1 MPLTL
6 TYPGVYIQEQRSGV
20 HPITGVATSIA
31 AFAGWAAQGPVGEA
45 THIYN
50 FADYLRNFGDLDPRS
65 YLGYGVYQFFLNG
78 GTEAYVVR
86 LTKGA
91 VPASAAFE
99 KLTLS
104 AQSPGDW
111 VNKYWVSITR
121 KASDTTH
128 FRLSVGVKNPL
139 AKDTDTDDVKFI
151 VVEQFENLSMS
162 ATDQR
167 YVQSVLSD
175 ESAILDA
182 TVPAN
187 SADLTA
193 DVAWVQLSK
202 APNAT
207 QGDNGTV
214 LHPAVTKADFIAAL
228 NDADNGYL
236 VLDEVDLFNLLVV
249 PGLTD
254 ATELNTLQQYC
265 VKRRAFLIADPDPNI
280 TDPQKLLTSLA
291 AAPAN
296 ALTQDPPGGN
306 SALYFPWVLAPDPK
320 QQGRVQQFPP
330 SGFVAGIYAAT
341 DAARGVW
348 KAPAGTAA
356 GLSGISGLN
365 TVLNDAQN
373 GSLNVKG
380 VNCLRSFPVY
390 GNVVWGARTLAGA
403 DEQGS
408 DWKYVPVRRLTL
420 YIEESLYRGTKWVVF
435 EPNDEPLWAQIR
447 LNVGAFMDTLYR
459 QRAFQGASPRDAY
472 LVKCDS
478 STTTQNDINRGV
490 VNIVVG
496 FAPLK
501 PAEFVVITIQQ
512 LAGQAG
518 A

>member
-1 MPLTL
+1 MPATL
-6 TYPGVYIQEQRSGV
+6 TYPGVYIQEQPSGV

-31 AFAGWAAQGPVGEA
+31 AFVGWSAQGPTGEA
-45 THIYN
+45 THIYS
-50 FADYLRNFGDLDPRS
+50 FADYLRNFGNLDPRS
-65 YLGYGVYQFFLNG
+65 YLGYAVYQFFLNG

-91 VPASAAFE
+91 VAASATFE

-104 AQSPGDW
+104 AQNPGDW
-111 VNKYWVSITR
+111 ANSYWVSITR
-121 KASDTTH
+121 RAGDAKH
-128 FRLSVGVKNPL
+128 FRLKVGVKNPL
-139 AKDTDTDDVKFI
+139 AKDGDSDDVKFT
-151 VVEQFENLSMS
+151 VVEQYENLSMS

-167 YVQSVLSD
+167 YVVSVLGD
-175 ESAILDA
+175 QSAILEA
-182 TVPAN
+182 TVPPN

-193 DVAWVQLSK
+193 DVAWVQLSQ

-207 QGDNGTV
+207 KGDPGTV
-214 LHPAVTKADFIAAL
+214 LDPAATKADFIAAL
-228 NDADNGYL
+228 NDAKNGYQ

-254 ATELNTLQQYC
+254 ATSLNTLQQYC
-265 VKRRAFLIADPDPNI
+265 LKRRAFLIADPDPSK
-280 TDPQKLLTSLA
+280 TTSDGLLAYLA
-291 AAPAN
+291 GDGKVLN
-296 ALTQDPPGGN
+296 QDPPSRN
-306 SALYFPWVLAPDPK
+306 SALYFPWVDAPDPM
-320 QQGRVQQFPP
+320 QEGRLQKFPP
-330 SGFVAGIYAAT
+330 SGFVAGVYAST
-341 DAARGVW
+341 DASRGVW

-356 GLSGISGLN
+356 TLSGAAGLE

-403 DEQGS
+403 DDAAS
-408 DWKYVPVRRLTL
+408 ADWKYVPVRRLTL
-420 YIEESLYRGTKWVVF
+420 YIEESLFRGTKWVVF

-472 LVKCDS
+472 LVKCDGT
-478 STTTQNDINRGV
+478 TTTQNDINRGV

-501 PAEFVVITIQQ
+501 PAEFVIITIQQ